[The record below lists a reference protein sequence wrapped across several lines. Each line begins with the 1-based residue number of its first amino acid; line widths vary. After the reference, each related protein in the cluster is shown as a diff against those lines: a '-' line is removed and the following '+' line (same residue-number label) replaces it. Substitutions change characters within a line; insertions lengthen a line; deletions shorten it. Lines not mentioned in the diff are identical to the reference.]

1 MEKILYLDCFSGIS
15 GDMTLA
21 ALIDA
26 GASLKYIN
34 EQLNLLLASSVT
46 LKVKTV
52 NKKGI
57 SAKQLEILLDPK
69 VVPVNRNY
77 SAIRAM
83 INESP
88 LVPDVKKNALAIFQ
102 VIAEAEAKI
111 HGVQVEQVHFHEIG
125 AIDSI
130 IDIVGVA
137 LALKSLDIDQVFA
150 GPVPLGSGRISIEH
164 GIYPNPA
171 PATLEILKGKT
182 INLLD
187 LQYEIT
193 TPTGAGI
200 VAALASQA
208 INLPQVS
215 VEAIGYGAG
224 TLDLPD
230 RPNVLRA
237 YVGQVDHLSY
247 QRPNLNFE
255 QYGDALNKGEIQM
268 NNKENPV

>member
-26 GASLKYIN
+26 GANLKYIN
-34 EQLNLLLASSVT
+34 QELRRFLDDSVE
-46 LKVKTV
+46 LKVKPV
-52 NKKGI
+52 NKMGI
-57 SAKQLEILLDPK
+57 SAKQLEILLEPK
-69 VVPVNRNY
+69 MAPVNRNY

-83 INESP
+83 ISESP
-88 LVPDVKKNALAIFQ
+88 LVPDVKKNAVAIFQ
-102 VIAEAEAKI
+102 VIATAEAKI
-111 HGVQVEQVHFHEIG
+111 HGVPIEQVHFHEIG

-130 IDIVGVA
+130 VDIVGVA
-137 LALKSLDIDQVFA
+137 LALESLQVKQVFA
-150 GPVPLGSGRISIEH
+150 SPVPLGSGRISVEH

-171 PATLEILKGKT
+171 PATIEILKGMS
-182 INLLD
+182 INLLG

-193 TPTGAGI
+193 TPTGAAI

-208 INLPQVS
+208 ITLAPIN
-215 VEAIGYGAG
+215 VERIGYGAG

-237 YVGQVDHLSY
+237 YVGKVEQMLH
-247 QRPNLNFE
+247 QRPNFNFE
-255 QYGDALNKGEIQM
+255 QYGESLSDMQM
-268 NNKENPV
+268 KEKE